1 MKVFLIIAFL
11 FAINISFGQ
20 EIKEKIIDT
29 VKLYVK
35 ITKVEQGRDATIYGI
50 AKYKNKQLIVYNGG
64 FDGLWSTY
72 SICAGLTIYR
82 EVYIIKQTYKGK
94 TEVFGRASYTD
105 FLETAE

>member
-50 AKYKNKQLIVYNGG
+50 AKYKNKQLIDTVYV
-64 FDGLWSTY
+64 L
-72 SICAGLTIYR
+72 
-82 EVYIIKQTYKGK
+82 V
-94 TEVFGRASYTD
+94 
-105 FLETAE
+105 